1 MGIECQNPN
10 IRRSEMKTNQ
20 KEKKKKNE
28 VSQKELLAAVTALE
42 EIIKAQMLED
52 WEKEVTEGKLPTAI
66 SSLKKVKDKILQKLL
81 ANGGEITRSNL
92 YRAVRG
98 DRMGRVTFNT
108 ALQNLED
115 NREIA
120 MVKKDTRGRPEERIM
135 LSRRELI

>member
-1 MGIECQNPN
+1 
-10 IRRSEMKTNQ
+10 MKTNQ

-28 VSQKELLAAVTALE
+28 VSQDELLAAVTALE

-52 WEKEVTEGKLPTAI
+52 WEEEVTEGKLPTAI

-98 DRMGRVTFNT
+98 DRMGSAIFNR
-108 ALQNLED
+108 ALQSLED

-120 MVKKDTRGRPEERIM
+120 MVKKDTRGRPVERIK
-135 LSRRELI
+135 LLRRDIIK

>member
-1 MGIECQNPN
+1 
-10 IRRSEMKTNQ
+10 MKTNQ

-28 VSQKELLAAVTALE
+28 VSQDELLAAVTALE

-52 WEKEVTEGKLPTAI
+52 WEEEVTEGKLPTAI

-98 DRMGRVTFNT
+98 DRMGLVTFNR

-120 MVKKDTRGRPEERIM
+120 MVKKDTRGRPVERIM
-135 LSRRELI
+135 LLRRDIIK

>member
-1 MGIECQNPN
+1 
-10 IRRSEMKTNQ
+10 MKTNQ

-28 VSQKELLAAVTALE
+28 VSQKELLEAITALE

-52 WEKEVTEGKLPTAI
+52 WEKEVTEEKLPTAI

-81 ANGGEITRSNL
+81 TNSGEITRSNL

-98 DRMGRVTFNT
+98 DRMGLVTFNR

-120 MVKKDTRGRPEERIM
+120 MVKKDTRGRPVERIM
-135 LSRRELI
+135 LLRRDIIK

>member
-1 MGIECQNPN
+1 
-10 IRRSEMKTNQ
+10 MKTNQ

-28 VSQKELLAAVTALE
+28 VSQDELLAAVTALE

-52 WEKEVTEGKLPTAI
+52 WEEEVTEGKLPTAI

-98 DRMGRVTFNT
+98 DRMGLVTFNR
-108 ALQNLED
+108 ALQSLED

-120 MVKKDTRGRPEERIM
+120 MVKKDTRGRPVEKIN
-135 LSRRELI
+135 LLRRDIIK

>member
-1 MGIECQNPN
+1 
-10 IRRSEMKTNQ
+10 MKTNQ

-28 VSQKELLAAVTALE
+28 VSQDELLAAVTALE

-98 DRMGRVTFNT
+98 DRMGLVTFNR
-108 ALQNLED
+108 ALQSLED

-120 MVKKDTRGRPEERIM
+120 MVKKDTRGRPVEKIN
-135 LSRRELI
+135 LLRRDIIK

>member
-1 MGIECQNPN
+1 
-10 IRRSEMKTNQ
+10 MKTNQ

-28 VSQKELLAAVTALE
+28 VSQDELLAAVTALE

-98 DRMGRVTFNT
+98 DRMGLVTFNR

-120 MVKKDTRGRPEERIM
+120 MVKKDTRGRPVEKIN
-135 LSRRELI
+135 LLRRDIIK

>member
-1 MGIECQNPN
+1 
-10 IRRSEMKTNQ
+10 MKTNQ

-28 VSQKELLAAVTALE
+28 VSQDELLAAVTALE

-52 WEKEVTEGKLPTAI
+52 WEEEVTEGKLPTTI

-98 DRMGRVTFNT
+98 DRMGLVTFNR
-108 ALQNLED
+108 ALQSLED

-120 MVKKDTRGRPEERIM
+120 MVKKDTRGRPVERIM
-135 LSRRELI
+135 LLRRDIIK

>member
-1 MGIECQNPN
+1 
-10 IRRSEMKTNQ
+10 MKTNQ

-28 VSQKELLAAVTALE
+28 VSQDELLAAVTALE

-92 YRAVRG
+92 YRGVRG
-98 DRMGRVTFNT
+98 DRMGLVTFNR
-108 ALQNLED
+108 ALQSLED

-120 MVKKDTRGRPEERIM
+120 MVKKDTRGRPVERIM
-135 LSRRELI
+135 LLRRDIIK

>member
-1 MGIECQNPN
+1 
-10 IRRSEMKTNQ
+10 MKTNQ

-28 VSQKELLAAVTALE
+28 VSQDELLAAVTALE

-52 WEKEVTEGKLPTAI
+52 WEEEVTEGKLPTAI

-92 YRAVRG
+92 YRTVRG
-98 DRMGRVTFNT
+98 DRMGLVTFNR

-120 MVKKDTRGRPEERIM
+120 MVKKDTRGRPVERIK
-135 LSRRELI
+135 LLRRDIIK

>member
-1 MGIECQNPN
+1 
-10 IRRSEMKTNQ
+10 MKTNQ

-28 VSQKELLAAVTALE
+28 VSQDELLAAVTALE

-52 WEKEVTEGKLPTAI
+52 WEEEVTEGKLPTAI

-98 DRMGRVTFNT
+98 DRMGLVTFNR
-108 ALQNLED
+108 ALQSLED

-120 MVKKDTRGRPEERIM
+120 MVKKDTRGRPVEKIM
-135 LSRRELI
+135 LLRRDIIK